1 MSGGSAGSW
10 FGDDAGGGSAGS
22 WFGDDAA
29 GGRGAGTG
37 TAPLRLDADG
47 PRFLVVV
54 GPGGVGKTTL
64 AASLGV
70 LSARAGRRT
79 LVMTFDPSLR
89 LKDALG
95 VGDAGASAAARRGE
109 VEVPLGDAP
118 GSATLCASLLDARET
133 FDRIVHRYAPDEAA
147 AQRILTNR
155 FYTHLAGTLA
165 GVLEYMAVERLYE
178 VASENRFDRVILDT
192 PPTRQALDFLE
203 APERMVSFLDSPALG
218 VALRPWFDAEGR
230 LRTTRRFGP
239 LGRGIEAILDR
250 IVGLELLRD
259 MAEFF
264 QAFAPLYQGFRERN
278 AQVAQLL
285 RAADTRFVLATGPGE
300 ERIPET
306 IFFARRL
313 AESGH
318 RVGPVVVNMVH
329 PLRGD
334 GPVPAGAA
342 EGLALLR
349 WLGERDRRGVAAFRS
364 LLPGRGALLDLP
376 LMEDEPSGLQGL
388 TRFSEIL
395 AARL

>member
-1 MSGGSAGSW
+1 VSGSSW
-10 FGDDAGGGSAGS
+10 FDDE
-22 WFGDDAA
+22 
-29 GGRGAGTG
+29 GAGAG
-37 TAPLRLDADG
+37 PGVGPGPGAAEPLRLDAGG
-47 PRFLVVV
+47 PRFIVVV

-64 AASLGV
+64 AAALGV
-70 LSARAGRRT
+70 LSAGAGRRT

-95 VGDAGASAAARRGE
+95 VGEAARHGE
-109 VEVPLGDAP
+109 VRVPLDAT
-118 GSATLCASLLDARET
+118 AELHASLLDARET
-133 FDRIVHRYAPDEAA
+133 FNRIVHRYAPDDAA

-155 FYTHLAGTLA
+155 FYAHLAGTLA

-178 VASENRFDRVILDT
+178 VATEGRFERVILDT

-203 APERMVSFLDSPALG
+203 APERMVAFLDSPALG
-218 VALRPWFDAEGR
+218 VALRPWFDAQGR
-230 LRTTRRFGP
+230 LRQTRRFGL

-278 AQVAQLL
+278 AEVAALL
-285 RAADTRFVLATGPGE
+285 RDAATRFVLATGPGE

-306 IFFARRL
+306 IYFARRL

-318 RVGPVVVNMVH
+318 QVGPVVVNMVH
-329 PLRGD
+329 PSLPD
-334 GPVPAGAA
+334 GPVPPGAG
-342 EGLALLR
+342 EGVALLR
-349 WLGERDRRGVAAFRS
+349 WLGERDARGVAAFRS

-376 LMEDEPSGLQGL
+376 LLPEEPSGIKGL
-388 TRFSEIL
+388 RQFSENL